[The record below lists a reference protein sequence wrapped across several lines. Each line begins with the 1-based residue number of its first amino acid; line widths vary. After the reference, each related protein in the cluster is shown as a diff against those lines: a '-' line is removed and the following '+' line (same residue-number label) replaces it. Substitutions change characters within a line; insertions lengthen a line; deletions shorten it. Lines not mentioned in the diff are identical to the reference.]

1 MKLSLTR
8 FNQLRFNIQK
18 HFMPKSDV
26 KAFTMEA
33 LGHKGDSR
41 FGYTEPFRLLDEEA
55 TQYIR
60 GLTSN
65 EDYLSK
71 TLYTTSFSPFVL
83 RNCAMNDPFLH
94 DIYKSVEAEK
104 YFSDIV
110 GEDLRWLSNSWDAA
124 HMNVQEK
131 VGLDTKIFDW
141 HMDSQPLTL
150 IINVSDMPDHVEGG
164 STILRKQDGSEIEL
178 KQPAPGFATIFR
190 GSGCFH
196 RGTAANYR
204 RIIYVKTMEF
214 KDVTILD
221 KQDGLFST
229 QYSDPVDLLTQQ
241 LDFKFNRLMKQ
252 FELLAENPDKVE
264 KVLPIVQEEMKNNL
278 VFAEYAFKI
287 LAKEETVD
295 TLIEK
300 KLIQNV
306 Y

>member
-1 MKLSLTR
+1 
-8 FNQLRFNIQK
+8 
-18 HFMPKSDV
+18 
-26 KAFTMEA
+26 
-33 LGHKGDSR
+33 
-41 FGYTEPFRLLDEEA
+41 
-55 TQYIR
+55 
-60 GLTSN
+60 
-65 EDYLSK
+65 
-71 TLYTTSFSPFVL
+71 
-83 RNCAMNDPFLH
+83 
-94 DIYKSVEAEK
+94 
-104 YFSDIV
+104 
-110 GEDLRWLSNSWDAA
+110 
-124 HMNVQEK
+124 
-131 VGLDTKIFDW
+131 
-141 HMDSQPLTL
+141 
-150 IINVSDMPDHVEGG
+150 
-164 STILRKQDGSEIEL
+164 
-178 KQPAPGFATIFR
+178 
-190 GSGCFH
+190 
-196 RGTAANYR
+196 
-204 RIIYVKTMEF
+204 MEF